1 MVTVDRILVI
11 DDDVELCTLVGE
23 YLAPEGFLVECA
35 HDGKRG
41 LEAAVTGEHLLVVL
55 DVMLPG
61 MNGFDVLR
69 RIRGKSRV
77 PVLLLTARGEDVD
90 RIVGLEIGAD
100 DYLPKPCDP
109 RELVA
114 RIRAILRRTQAAGSA
129 SNGDWIR
136 VGAVALSPGLRS
148 VKCGERELDLTSIEF
163 NVLEHLIKNRGS
175 VVSRETLAEAAL
187 GRKLGMLDRS
197 IDVHVSRLRRK
208 LGDCS
213 AENEELIKA
222 IRGSGYLYA
231 AMRPEE
237 AKKS

>member
-1 MVTVDRILVI
+1 MNRVLIV
-11 DDDVELCTLVGE
+11 DDDRDFVELVRE
-23 YLAPEGFLVECA
+23 YLQPEGFSV
-35 HDGKRG
+35 
-41 LEAAVTGEHLLVVL
+41 EAAYDYASGLAAAGAGNHELLVL

-61 MNGFDVLR
+61 GSGFDLLR
-69 RIRGKSRV
+69 NLRKTSAL
-77 PVLLLTARGEDVD
+77 PVLLLTGRGEAVD

-129 SNGDWIR
+129 GNGDWIR
-136 VGAVALSPGLRS
+136 VGAVALSPGLRV
-148 VKCGERELDLTSIEF
+148 VKCGNRELDITSIEF
-163 NVLEHLIKNRGS
+163 NVLEHLLKNRGT
-175 VVSRETLAEAAL
+175 VISREQLAEAAL
-187 GRKLGMLDRS
+187 GRKLGVFDRS

-222 IRGSGYLYA
+222 VRGSGYIYA
-231 AMRPEE
+231 AMRAEE

>member
-1 MVTVDRILVI
+1 MNRVLIV
-11 DDDVELCTLVGE
+11 DDDRDFVGLVRE
-23 YLAPEGFLVECA
+23 YLQPEGFSVDA
-35 HDGKRG
+35 AYDYASG
-41 LEAAVTGEHLLVVL
+41 LKAAGAGDHELLVL

-61 MNGFDVLR
+61 GSGFDLLR
-69 RIRGKSRV
+69 NLRKTSTL
-77 PVLLLTARGEDVD
+77 PVLLLTGRGEAVD

-114 RIRAILRRTQAAGSA
+114 RIRAILRRTQAAGSPG
-129 SNGDWIR
+129 NGDWIR
-136 VGAVALSPGLRS
+136 VGAVALSPGLRV
-148 VKCGERELDLTSIEF
+148 VKCGDRELDITSIEF
-163 NVLEHLIKNRGS
+163 NVLEHLLKNRGT
-175 VVSRETLAEAAL
+175 VISREQLAEAAL
-187 GRKLGMLDRS
+187 GRKLGLLDRS

-208 LGDCS
+208 LGECS
-213 AENEELIKA
+213 PENEELIKA

>member
-1 MVTVDRILVI
+1 MNRVLIV
-11 DDDVELCTLVGE
+11 DDDRDFVELVRE
-23 YLAPEGFLVECA
+23 YLQPEGFSV
-35 HDGKRG
+35 
-41 LEAAVTGEHLLVVL
+41 EAAYDYASGLTAAGAGNHELLVL

-61 MNGFDVLR
+61 GSGFDLLR
-69 RIRGKSRV
+69 NLRKTSAL
-77 PVLLLTARGEDVD
+77 PVLLLTGRGEAVD

-129 SNGDWIR
+129 GNSDWIR
-136 VGAVALSPGLRS
+136 VGAVALSPGLRV
-148 VKCGERELDLTSIEF
+148 VKCGDRELDITSIEF
-163 NVLEHLIKNRGS
+163 NVLEHLLKNRGR
-175 VVSRETLAEAAL
+175 VISREQLAEAAL
-187 GRKLGMLDRS
+187 GRKLGVFDRS

-208 LGDCS
+208 LGECS

-222 IRGSGYLYA
+222 VRGSGYIYA
-231 AMRPEE
+231 AMRAEE

>member
-1 MVTVDRILVI
+1 LRKTS
-11 DDDVELCTLVGE
+11 TL
-23 YLAPEGFLVECA
+23 
-35 HDGKRG
+35 
-41 LEAAVTGEHLLVVL
+41 
-55 DVMLPG
+55 
-61 MNGFDVLR
+61 
-69 RIRGKSRV
+69 
-77 PVLLLTARGEDVD
+77 PVLLLTGRGEAVD

-114 RIRAILRRTQAAGSA
+114 RIRAILRRTQAAGS
-129 SNGDWIR
+129 SGNGDWIR
-136 VGAVALSPGLRS
+136 VGAVTLSPGLRK

-187 GRKLGMLDRS
+187 GRKLGLLDRS

-208 LGDCS
+208 LGECS

-237 AKKS
+237 VKKS

>member
-1 MVTVDRILVI
+1 MNRVLIV
-11 DDDVELCTLVGE
+11 DDDRDFVDLVRE
-23 YLAPEGFLVECA
+23 YLQPEGFAVDA
-35 HDGKRG
+35 AYDYASG
-41 LEAAVTGEHLLVVL
+41 LKAASAGNHELLVL

-61 MNGFDVLR
+61 GSGFDLLR
-69 RIRGKSRV
+69 NLRKTSTL
-77 PVLLLTARGEDVD
+77 PVLLLTGRGEAVD

-114 RIRAILRRTQAAGSA
+114 RIRAILRRTQAAGS
-129 SNGDWIR
+129 SGNGDWIR
-136 VGAVALSPGLRS
+136 VGAVTLSPGLRI

-187 GRKLGMLDRS
+187 GRKLGLLDRS

-208 LGDCS
+208 LGECS
-213 AENEELIKA
+213 AENEDLIKA

-237 AKKS
+237 VKKS

>member
-1 MVTVDRILVI
+1 MNRVLIV
-11 DDDVELCTLVGE
+11 DDDRDFVELVRE
-23 YLAPEGFLVECA
+23 YLQPEGFSV
-35 HDGKRG
+35 
-41 LEAAVTGEHLLVVL
+41 EAAYDYPSGLKAAGAGNHELLVL

-61 MNGFDVLR
+61 GSGFDLLR
-69 RIRGKSRV
+69 NLRKTSTL
-77 PVLLLTARGEDVD
+77 PVLLLTGRGEAVD

-114 RIRAILRRTQAAGSA
+114 RIRAILRRTQAAGSTG
-129 SNGDWIR
+129 NGDWIR
-136 VGAVALSPGLRS
+136 VGAVALSPGLRI
-148 VKCGERELDLTSIEF
+148 VKCSERELDLTSIEF
-163 NVLEHLIKNRGS
+163 NVLEHLLKNRGS

-187 GRKLGMLDRS
+187 GRKLGLLDRS

-208 LGDCS
+208 LGECS

>member
-1 MVTVDRILVI
+1 MNRVLIV
-11 DDDVELCTLVGE
+11 DDDRDFVELVRE
-23 YLAPEGFLVECA
+23 YLQPEGFTVDA
-35 HDGKRG
+35 AYDYPSG
-41 LEAAVTGEHLLVVL
+41 LKTAAAGDHELLVL

-61 MNGFDVLR
+61 GSGFDLLR
-69 RIRGKSRV
+69 NLRTTSTL
-77 PVLLLTARGEDVD
+77 PVLLLTGRGEAVD

-114 RIRAILRRTQAAGSA
+114 RIRAILRRTQAAGS
-129 SNGDWIR
+129 SGNGDWIR
-136 VGAVALSPGLRS
+136 VGAVALSPGLRI

-163 NVLEHLIKNRGS
+163 NVLEHLMKNRGS

-187 GRKLGMLDRS
+187 GRKLGLLDRS

>member
-1 MVTVDRILVI
+1 MNRILIV
-11 DDDVELCTLVGE
+11 DDDRDFVELVRE
-23 YLAPEGFLVECA
+23 YLQPEGFSVDA
-35 HDGKRG
+35 AYDYASG
-41 LEAAVTGEHLLVVL
+41 LKAAGAGNHELLVL

-61 MNGFDVLR
+61 GSGFDLLR
-69 RIRGKSRV
+69 NLRKSSAL
-77 PVLLLTARGEDVD
+77 PVLLLTGRGEAVD

-114 RIRAILRRTQAAGSA
+114 RIRAILRRTQAAGSPGNG
-129 SNGDWIR
+129 NGDWIR

-148 VKCGERELDLTSIEF
+148 VKCGDRELDITSIEF
-163 NVLEHLIKNRGS
+163 NVLEYLIKNRGT
-175 VVSRETLAEAAL
+175 VVSRESLAEAAL
-187 GRKLGMLDRS
+187 GRKLGLLDRS

-208 LGDCS
+208 LADCFGD
-213 AENEELIKA
+213 NEELIKA
-222 IRGSGYLYA
+222 VRGSGYVYA

>member
-1 MVTVDRILVI
+1 MNRVLIV
-11 DDDVELCTLVGE
+11 DDDRDFVELVRE
-23 YLAPEGFLVECA
+23 YLQPEGFSV
-35 HDGKRG
+35 
-41 LEAAVTGEHLLVVL
+41 EAAYDYPSGLKAAGAGNHELLVL

-61 MNGFDVLR
+61 GSGFDLLR
-69 RIRGKSRV
+69 NLRKTSTL
-77 PVLLLTARGEDVD
+77 PVLLLTGRGEAVD

-114 RIRAILRRTQAAGSA
+114 RIRAILRRTQAAGSTG
-129 SNGDWIR
+129 NGDWIR
-136 VGAVALSPGLRS
+136 VGAVALSPGLRI

-163 NVLEHLIKNRGS
+163 NVLEHLLKNRGS

-187 GRKLGMLDRS
+187 GRKLGLLDRS

-208 LGDCS
+208 LGECS

-237 AKKS
+237 TKKS